1 MKTKPKIAVIGL
13 KGLPAFG
20 GAAAVGE
27 NIIEQL
33 KNQYDFTVYS
43 VSSHTD
49 LKTGVYKGFQQI
61 VFNKITYKKLN
72 TLLYYIKSMLA
83 VLFGNYDL
91 VHLHHRD
98 AAFIIPFL
106 RIRNKVILTTHGMVL
121 TKKWAKFKW
130 VFNIQ
135 DKVFLGLASRITT
148 VSLKDFRIVSEK
160 LKSSNKIRYIPNGVV
175 LSSNIRIKNEDYIMF
190 AAGRIVPDKGCHT
203 FLQALIDIKYEG
215 KVLIVGD
222 MDQMPSYKRSIL
234 ELASRLKDVAFTG
247 LVTDKPKLF
256 KYIRSAKLFVYPS
269 EIESMSMM
277 LLEVAS
283 LETPIICAD
292 IPENKDIFANDEVT
306 YFKNKDSQSLADCI
320 TKVLNDDKLLKSTAK
335 KALKKL
341 ELKYQWGDIALM
353 YNEEFS
359 KLI

>member
-1 MKTKPKIAVIGL
+1 
-13 KGLPAFG
+13 
-20 GAAAVGE
+20 
-27 NIIEQL
+27 
-33 KNQYDFTVYS
+33 
-43 VSSHTD
+43 
-49 LKTGVYKGFQQI
+49 
-61 VFNKITYKKLN
+61 
-72 TLLYYIKSMLA
+72 MLA

-106 RIRNKVILTTHGMVL
+106 RMRNKVILTTHGMVL
-121 TKKWAKFKW
+121 TKKWEKYKW
-130 VFNIQ
+130 FFTIQ
-135 DKVFLGLASRITT
+135 DKVFLGLANRITT

-160 LKSSNKIRYIPNGVV
+160 LNSSIKVRYIPNGVV
-175 LSSNIRIKNEDYIMF
+175 LSANNREKTEDYIMF

-222 MDQMPSYKRSIL
+222 IDQMPAYKQSIL
-234 ELASRLKDVAFTG
+234 ELASRLKDVKFVG
-247 LVTDKPKLF
+247 LITDKSKLF
-256 KYIRSAKLFVYPS
+256 KYIMSARLFVYPS

-292 IPENKDIFANDEVT
+292 IPENKDIFSDDEVT
-306 YFKNKDSQSLADCI
+306 YFKNKDSQSLAECI
-320 TKVLNDDKLLKSTAK
+320 TKVLIDDKLLKSTAK
-335 KALKKL
+335 KALEKL
-341 ELKYQWGDIALM
+341 ELNYQWCDIALM